1 MPAALQFLPEP
12 RQLTWG
18 KGALAL
24 IDQRLILLHGAE
36 PAELTFA
43 ARRFQTALQEQF
55 NLTWQLAAGNAISAA
70 EVGLT
75 LHVQPTAVP
84 QPEGYHLTIDAHGIH
99 VQAHDAAGIFYAV
112 NTLNQLL
119 SQLTTPT
126 LPAVEI
132 HDWPDYPVRGVML
145 DISRDKVPTLETL
158 LALLDRLSTW
168 NVNQCQ
174 LYMEHTFAYRNHP
187 VVWAEASPLT
197 AEEILTIDAYCRER
211 HIELVPN
218 QNSFG
223 HLKHWLIHEP
233 YKELAETHEKVP
245 TPWNTIFQGPFSLTP
260 TEPGSLE
267 LLRELYDELLPNFSS
282 RTFNV
287 GCDETFDLGAGKS
300 QELCEERGVGRVY
313 LDFLQQI
320 YAEVTRRGYTMQ
332 FWGDIIIKHPE
343 LIPEL
348 PRDAI
353 ALEWGYEADHPFDE
367 HGAAFEAA
375 GIPYYVCPGT
385 ASWASLSGRT
395 DNALGN
401 LQNAAVNGLKHGATG
416 YLNTDWGDRGHW
428 QQLPVS
434 YLGFA
439 MGAAY
444 SWCLESNREL
454 DVPAIVSR
462 FAFDDPSGVL
472 GQVAFDLGNIYQVPG
487 YVPSNSNILFW
498 VLQGTLVDEE
508 RLAQFEPADI
518 RRTLDAIDVAIAPL
532 DAAQSTR
539 PDACL
544 IREEFHFTARLLRH
558 ACRRA
563 LLLLADEG
571 VTREELATELEDIL
585 EVYRRRWLAR
595 NRPGGLEDSIARFK
609 AVS

>member
-1 MPAALQFLPEP
+1 MQTAIQFLPAP

-18 KGALAL
+18 KGELAL
-24 IDQRLILLHGAE
+24 TDQRLILLHGAA

-43 ARRFQTALQEQF
+43 AQRFQSALQEQF
-55 NLTWQLAAGNAISAA
+55 ALTWQLAAGHSLPAT
-70 EVGLT
+70 ELGLT
-75 LHVQPTAVP
+75 LTVHPEAVP
-84 QPEGYHLTIDAHGIH
+84 QPEGYHLTIDQHGIH

-119 SQLTTPT
+119 SQLATPA
-126 LPAVEI
+126 LPTVET
-132 HDWPDYPVRGVML
+132 HDWPDYPVRGLML
-145 DISRDKVPTLETL
+145 DISRNKVPTMETL
-158 LALLDRLSTW
+158 FALIERLSTW
-168 NVNQCQ
+168 NVNQIQ

-197 AEEILTIDAYCRER
+197 AEEIMALDAYCQER

-223 HLKHWLIHEP
+223 HLKPWLIHEP
-233 YKELAETHEKVP
+233 YRELAETHEKVP
-245 TPWNTIFQGPFSLTP
+245 TPWNTMFQGPFSLAP
-260 TEPGSLE
+260 TEPGSLA

-287 GCDETFDLGAGKS
+287 GFDETFDLGTGKS
-300 QELCEERGVGRVY
+300 KELCEKRGVGRVY
-313 LDFLQQI
+313 LDFLQQV

-332 FWGDIIIKHPE
+332 FWGDIIIQHPD

-348 PRDAI
+348 PSDAI

-367 HGAAFEAA
+367 HGAAFAAA

-385 ASWASLSGRT
+385 SAWCSLSGRT

-401 LQNAAVNGLKHGATG
+401 LQNAAANGLKHGSTG

-428 QQLPVS
+428 QQLPIS

-454 DVPAIVSR
+454 DVPAVVSR

-472 GQVAFDLGNIYQVPG
+472 GQVAYDLGNIYRVPG
-487 YVPSNSNILFW
+487 YVPRNSNVLFW
-498 VLQGTLVDEE
+498 VLQGTFVDAE

-518 RRTLDAIDVAIAPL
+518 QRTLAAIDTAIAPL

-539 PDACL
+539 PDAGL
-544 IREEFHFTARLLRH
+544 IQAEFQFTARLLRH
-558 ACRRA
+558 SCRRA
-563 LLLLADEG
+563 LLLLEADSL
-571 VTREELATELEDIL
+571 TRDELTLELESLL
-585 EVYRRRWLAR
+585 ETYRERWLAR

-609 AVS
+609 AV